1 MNKYLD
7 ITKKGT
13 PSDKEITIVFN
24 RDIAINES
32 QAITDCQNSMGV
44 ISHKTILSMHPWVED
59 VEGELEQIAEE
70 SKDPED
76 DFIKQNEEDLKGDK
90 E

>member
-1 MNKYLD
+1 MS
-7 ITKKGT
+7 GT
-13 PSDKEITIVFN
+13 QSF
-24 RDIAINES
+24 
-32 QAITDCQNSMGV
+32 
-44 ISHKTILSMHPWVED
+44 ISTGYYWVPPMHPWVED